1 MCARVRQR
9 FHSFSLTLQ
18 LLSIFVGFA
27 QLQQAAVRIESG
39 NEWKKKCI
47 RQENALEK
55 PDFENYQNNTEQ
67 LHTNLYRNRKDFPKK
82 RWSFHSLRITK
93 DAGCCHTHKNAHGK
107 RERERA
113 SERYHHWHWISGR
126 WQQQHSN
133 TNINVWAVSEG
144 EDCIAHV
151 DEQIH
156 SIRRMRTHCTLRYIR
171 ATGWLHPVTAFTRLW
186 YAYTYFSLSS
196 TRWRI
201 LFISQYASQDSCL
214 WVELGK
220 CLPRLAYCW

>member
-1 MCARVRQR
+1 MNGKINVYDKKTRWRKPILRSIKTIPNSYIQIYIETEKIFRKNVG
-9 FHSFSLTLQ
+9 
-18 LLSIFVGFA
+18 LSIRSALPKMQV
-27 QLQQAAVRIESG
+27 VVTHKKRT
-39 NEWKKKCI
+39 WKK
-47 RQENALEK
+47 
-55 PDFENYQNNTEQ
+55 
-67 LHTNLYRNRKDFPKK
+67 
-82 RWSFHSLRITK
+82 
-93 DAGCCHTHKNAHGK
+93 
-107 RERERA
+107 RERA

-220 CLPRLAYCW
+220 CLPQLAYCW